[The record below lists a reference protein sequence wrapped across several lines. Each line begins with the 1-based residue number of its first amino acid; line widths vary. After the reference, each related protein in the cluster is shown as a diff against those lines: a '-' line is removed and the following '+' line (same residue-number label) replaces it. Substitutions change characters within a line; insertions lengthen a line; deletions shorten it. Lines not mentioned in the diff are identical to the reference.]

1 MSNYSLDDIYK
12 LVHKSNKDNKLIIM
26 DTIKKILIED
36 ESLNIKLL
44 EMDKINKVFF
54 KESDIVN
61 NDLNICTICL
71 EEIKKRE
78 HKVKLKKCNHI
89 FHKKCLSKYL
99 KETLINFKCPNC
111 KKDYTNNLNDIVKK
125 L

>member
-1 MSNYSLDDIYK
+1 M
-12 LVHKSNKDNKLIIM
+12 SNKDNKLIIM

-54 KESDIVN
+54 KENDIVN
-61 NDLNICTICL
+61 NDVNICTICL
-71 EEIKKRE
+71 EEIKKKE

-89 FHKKCLSKYL
+89 FHKKCLNKYL
-99 KETLINFKCPNC
+99 KETLINFNCPNC
-111 KKDYTNNLNDIVKK
+111 KKDYSNNLNDIVKN